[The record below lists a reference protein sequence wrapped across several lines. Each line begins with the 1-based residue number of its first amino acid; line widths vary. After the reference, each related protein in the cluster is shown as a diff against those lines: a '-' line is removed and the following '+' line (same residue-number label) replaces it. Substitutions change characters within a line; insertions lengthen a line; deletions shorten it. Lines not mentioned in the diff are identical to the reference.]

1 MLVVDTVKEEF
12 GCLECFFT
20 FSHTPGKAERTF
32 FLALSNQK
40 KGVGKLDLYRSWDQR
55 LSPWDWDGRLTKPH
69 FSLQRTRPNKK
80 FPG

>member
-32 FLALSNQK
+32 FYLFPIRKRELA
-40 KGVGKLDLYRSWDQR
+40 G
-55 LSPWDWDGRLTKPH
+55 
-69 FSLQRTRPNKK
+69 
-80 FPG
+80 